1 MKNKIKYLKSGYL
14 DMTDIIENKYP
25 FCFIVGARGT
35 GKTFGALDYVYTRP
49 DLKFV
54 FMRRTQEQCNTVSR
68 QDFSPFK
75 AVEAYH
81 NNERLIACR
90 SAGKNMGKYGDII
103 LNEEGEETGFD
114 TQGYAVALSTVAN
127 MRGFDMSDIKLLLYD
142 EFIKEQHEKP
152 IKDEGKAFLNA
163 YETINRNRELSG
175 KKPVKCVCMA
185 NSNDIANPIFTEL
198 QVVTTCERLLSRGR
212 DIYINEE
219 RGIFIGLLHNSP
231 VSQAKADTALYKLA
245 NPKSEFMKMALSN
258 DFNIEEGIN
267 TGSRNLIEYKPF
279 VQVGESVI
287 YKHKSDGSYYV
298 TTHKSGNIPYYGDND
313 IELKRFCRN
322 YFYLWEAYLNRKI
335 VFESYMLE
343 RLFEHYYFK

>member
-35 GKTFGALDYVYTRP
+35 GKTFGALDYVYLRP
-49 DLKFV
+49 LIEFIL
-54 FMRRTQEQCNTVSR
+54 MRRTQEQCNTIR
-68 QDFSPFK
+68 KQEFSPFK
-75 AVEAYH
+75 AIEEFH
-81 NNERLIACR
+81 NNERLITCR
-90 SAGKNMGKYGDII
+90 SAGKNMGLYGESVLDENGDEADYIA
-103 LNEEGEETGFD
+103 
-114 TQGYAVALSTVAN
+114 QGYAVALSTIAN
-127 MRGFDMSDIKLLLYD
+127 MRGFDMSNIKLMFYD
-142 EFIKEQHEKP
+142 EFIKEEHEKP
-152 IKDEGKAFLNA
+152 FKDEGKAFLNA
-163 YETINRNRELSG
+163 YETVNRNRELIG
-175 KKPVKCVCMA
+175 KPPVKCVCMA
-185 NSNDIANPIFTEL
+185 NANDIANPIFVEL
-198 QVVTTCERLLSRGR
+198 KLVTICEKMLAKGI
-212 DIYINEE
+212 DVYTNKE
-219 RGIFIGLLHNSP
+219 RGIAIYLLHNSP
-231 VSQAKADTALYKLA
+231 ISQAKKNTALYRLSDA
-245 NPKSEFMKMALSN
+245 RSDFAKMAISN
-258 DFNIEEGIN
+258 DFNIKEGTN

-343 RLFEHYYFK
+343 RLFEHYYLK